1 VNGTKHF
8 ANLHIPDNF
17 DPAKPRPLIISSHG
31 RFNSTD
37 VGQFTVGLGMPAIEA
52 NAWEYQALFDSLGR
66 VSELEDGPLIL
77 YVNRRK
83 QLTCWDDQC
92 SAEDLQKYPR
102 QPSTRGYATWCD
114 TESCCCI
121 NDAPGWARGD
131 YTVGPDKHEVDR
143 TEAYLDL
150 LLAANLYDPKRVYF
164 TGFSTGGQEAHV
176 HACLLSHRIAAF
188 APVAGW
194 MGSTQPGPYFDL
206 RRVNLTQPDKGIV
219 VMPFDDCKP
228 TRPVPIHHF
237 HGDLDLT
244 IGLRGVM
251 TGTGPESTS
260 YPANGGTWSDPG
272 YGSLPAGRH
281 VIGRLN
287 TTAEIME
294 WWRRKNGCDEDFQ
307 VVDVGD
313 SGVAVTRACATD
325 PRKAVGLMVFK
336 GEGHTW
342 PGNGADIAQLQ
353 LSRKGRTTNYTTNT
367 TAVVWDWLK
376 RFNLPGP
383 EEEVNGGHLF
393 LGVSFSF
400 FGNLGIAASMCVQ
413 KRAHNMIVDDG
424 DKIKFYQSPMW
435 WFGMIMNIIGEV
447 GNLLAYG
454 FAPASVVAPV
464 GAVGVVGNCIFAWY
478 FLKEHL
484 GVRDF
489 IGTGVVMIGVILV
502 VVGAPETSHHS
513 SMDAWEFYYFV
524 AKPVRPPPPARM
536 RA

>member
-1 VNGTKHF
+1 
-8 ANLHIPDNF
+8 
-17 DPAKPRPLIISSHG
+17 
-31 RFNSTD
+31 
-37 VGQFTVGLGMPAIEA
+37 
-52 NAWEYQALFDSLGR
+52 
-66 VSELEDGPLIL
+66 
-77 YVNRRK
+77 
-83 QLTCWDDQC
+83 
-92 SAEDLQKYPR
+92 
-102 QPSTRGYATWCD
+102 
-114 TESCCCI
+114 
-121 NDAPGWARGD
+121 
-131 YTVGPDKHEVDR
+131 
-143 TEAYLDL
+143 
-150 LLAANLYDPKRVYF
+150 
-164 TGFSTGGQEAHV
+164 
-176 HACLLSHRIAAF
+176 
-188 APVAGW
+188 

-524 AKPVRPPPPARM
+524 AKPVRPPPPTCTRAHTHDSTSPPAPVNVSGSIRYRSSTASFRVYLALCFSFFRGRAARSYAYDPLQP
-536 RA
+536 RSDLIPSKPSTLAPDSRSCQPAQIKSCSLRCVQVRQKIGALLHIACC